1 MKSFAKGLV
10 LAGILYSVSIGLSN
24 AQETVTSPTGQFG
37 HQVGDDYKLINYTQ
51 FEAYIKKLESESPR
65 LKLVAMGPTAEG
77 RTQWMTIITSPE
89 NHAKLDHYKSISAR
103 LAHAEGVDEET
114 ARALAEEGKAVVWID
129 GGLHATETLGAH
141 QLTRTIHM
149 LASATDPE
157 TMRFLDDAIIL
168 LVHAN
173 PDGMEL
179 VSDWYMRKNDPEE
192 RGYNDIPR
200 LYQKYIGHD
209 NNRDS
214 YMVNQPETENINRI
228 MFQEWFPQM
237 MYNHHQT
244 GPAGIIVFVPPFRDP
259 PNLNYDPLVTLGN
272 SALGLAMNL
281 RLVAEG
287 KPGSGSRAYA
297 NYSAYFNGNIR
308 TIGYFHNQIGMLTEM
323 KGHPTPM
330 ELAFYPSNQ
339 LAMND
344 FAMPHIP
351 GEWHFAD
358 AIDYSLTL
366 NRAVLDYASR
376 NRSTL
381 LFNRWRMGMN
391 MIEAGNKDSWTVR
404 PRMVEDIE
412 NKIRAAGGEDAAM
425 IEHTFRRRG
434 EGVSKDYLAMLRP
447 PGKRDPRGFIL
458 PSDQKDFP
466 TAVKF
471 LNTLVKNG
479 ITIHQATADFTVQ
492 GKAYPAGSFVVK
504 SAQAFRPHIM
514 DMFEPQD
521 HPDEFLYEG
530 GPPVPP
536 YDSAGYTLAFQMG
549 VEFDRILEGFD
560 GPFEKVEGLAMP
572 LPGKVRFMVGASG
585 YLLDHGVNDSVVA
598 VNRLLAAGHEVYW
611 LDESIEANG
620 ERYPVGTIYVP
631 DGDGVS
637 ADLSA
642 MAVSLGIPVD
652 GTATR
657 PNTSAHRLA
666 PVRVG
671 LWDRYGGSMPSG
683 WTRWL
688 FERFE
693 FPYTRVFP
701 QELDQGALDDR
712 FDALV
717 FVTDAIPAED
727 VQAEDR
733 DDRDKQPEASSVPAE
748 YREHLGWVTNEK
760 TVPQLADYLR
770 DGNTVLTIG
779 TSTSLAE
786 NLGLP
791 VANHLVDGAGVPL
804 EPHEFFAPGSILQ
817 IRVDTSNP
825 LAYGLNER
833 TDIAFQRTSPVLRL
847 RPNADKEGVTQIGWF
862 DDDDALRSGWA
873 WGQEKLYGGTAIAS
887 AKVGDGDLHMFT
899 PEILFRGQSHSTF
912 QLLFNGI
919 YLANATKVQ
928 LGDQ

>member
-1 MKSFAKGLV
+1 MTKFARVLA
-10 LAGILYSVSIGLSN
+10 LAGILYIASLSLSS
-24 AQETVTSPTGQFG
+24 AQESVTSPMEQFG
-37 HQVGDDYKLINYTQ
+37 HQIGDDYKLINYTQ
-51 FEAYIKKLESESPR
+51 FEAYIKKLESESQR
-65 LKLVAMGPTAEG
+65 VKLVAMGPTAEG

-89 NHAKLDHYKSISAR
+89 NHANLDHYKSISAR
-103 LAHAEGVDEET
+103 LAHAEGINEET
-114 ARALAEEGKAVVWID
+114 ARALAEEGKAVMWID

-149 LASATDPE
+149 LASSTDAE
-157 TMRFLDDAIIL
+157 TMRFLDDVIIL

-179 VSDWYMRKNDPEE
+179 VSDWYMRKRDPEE
-192 RGYNDIPR
+192 RGYDDIPR

-214 YMVNQPETENINRI
+214 YMVNQPETENLNRI

-272 SALGLAMNL
+272 HALGLAMNL

-376 NRSTL
+376 NRTTI

-391 MIEAGNKDSWTVR
+391 AIEAGNKDSWIVR
-404 PRMVEDIE
+404 PRMVEDLE
-412 NKIRAAGGEDAAM
+412 SKIREAGGEDAAM

-434 EGVSKDYLAMLRP
+434 EGVSKDYLAMLRTP
-447 PGKRDPRGFIL
+447 ENRNPRGYIL

-479 ITIHQATADFTVQ
+479 ITIHQATADFTVE
-492 GKAYPAGSFVVK
+492 GKTYPAGSFVVK
-504 SAQAFRPHIM
+504 SAQAFRAHVL

-530 GPPVPP
+530 GPPIPP

-560 GPFEKVEGLAMP
+560 GPFKKVTGFAKPM
-572 LPGKVRFMVGASG
+572 PGKVRFMVGASG
-585 YLLDHGVNDSVVA
+585 YLLDHGINDSVIA
-598 VNRLLAAGHEVYW
+598 VNRLLAAGHDVYW

-620 ERYPVGTIYVP
+620 GRYPVGTIYVP
-631 DGDGVS
+631 DSDNVG

-642 MAVSLGIPVD
+642 MAASLGISVD
-652 GTATR
+652 GISIR
-657 PNTSAHRLA
+657 PNSAARKLA

-688 FERFE
+688 FEEFE
-693 FPYTRVFP
+693 FPYERVFP
-701 QELDQGALDDR
+701 QELDDGGLDDK

-717 FVTDAIPAED
+717 FVTDSIPAED
-727 VQAEDR
+727 VDPEGR
-733 DDRDKQPEASSVPAE
+733 DVQPEASDVPRE
-748 YREHLGWVTNEK
+748 YRDHLGRVTNEN

-770 DGNTVLTIG
+770 DGNTVMTIG
-779 TSTSLAE
+779 TSTILAE

-791 VANHLVDGAGVPL
+791 VTNHLVNGAGVPL
-804 EPHEFFAPGSILQ
+804 GPEEFFAPGSILQ

-833 TDIAFQRTSPVLRL
+833 TDISFQRTSPVLRL
-847 RPNADKEGVTQIGWF
+847 RPDADKAGVTQIGWF

-873 WGQEKLYGGTAIAS
+873 WGQDKLFGGTAIAS
-887 AKVGDGDLHMFT
+887 AKVGDGDLHMLA
-899 PEILFRGQSHSTF
+899 PEILFRGQAHGTF

-919 YLANATKVQ
+919 YLANATQVQ
-928 LGDQ
+928 LGEQN

>member
-1 MKSFAKGLV
+1 MTNIAKKMV
-10 LAGILYSVSIGLSN
+10 LAGILCGSSIGIAH
-24 AQETVTSPTGQFG
+24 AQENVTSPMEQFG
-37 HQVGDDYKLINYTQ
+37 HEIGDDYKLINYTQ
-51 FEAYIKKLESESPR
+51 FEAYIKKLESESR
-65 LKLVAMGPTAEG
+65 RVKLVAMGPTAEG
-77 RTQWMTIITSPE
+77 RTQWMTVITSPE
-89 NHAKLDHYKSISAR
+89 NHAQLDHYKSISAR
-103 LAHAEGVDEET
+103 LARAEGLNEES
-114 ARALAEEGKAVVWID
+114 ARLLADEGKAVFWID

-149 LASATDPE
+149 LASATDAE
-157 TMRFLDDAIIL
+157 TMRILDDVIVL

-179 VSDWYMRKNDPEE
+179 VSDWYMRKRDPQE
-192 RGYNDIPR
+192 RSYDDIPR

-214 YMVNQPETENINRI
+214 YMVNQPETENMNRI
-228 MFQEWFPQM
+228 MFKDWFPQM
-237 MYNHHQT
+237 MYNHHQS

-272 SALGLAMNL
+272 HALGIAMNL

-287 KPGSGSRAYA
+287 KPGSASRDYS

-308 TIGYFHNQIGMLTEM
+308 TVGYFHNQIGMLTEM
-323 KGHPTPM
+323 KGHPTPL
-330 ELAFYPSNQ
+330 ELAFFPSNQ
-339 LAMND
+339 LATND
-344 FAMPHIP
+344 FTMPHVP
-351 GEWHFAD
+351 GEWHFTD

-376 NRSTL
+376 NRSTV

-391 MIEAGNKDSWTVR
+391 AIEAGNRDSWTVR
-404 PRMVEDIE
+404 PRIVEDIE
-412 NKIRAAGGEDAAM
+412 NKIRTAGGEDAAM

-434 EGVSKDYLAMLRP
+434 AGVSKEYLAMLRP
-447 PGKRDPRGFIL
+447 QENRDPRGFIL

-479 ITIHQATADFTVQ
+479 VTIHQASADFSVQ
-492 GKAYPAGSFVVK
+492 DKSYPAGSYVVK

-521 HPDEFLYEG
+521 HPDEFLYAG

-549 VEFDRILEGFD
+549 VEFDRILERFD
-560 GPFEKVEGLAMP
+560 GPFEKVEGFAKP
-572 LPGKVRFMVGASG
+572 LPGKVRFMDGAAG
-585 YLLDHGVNDSVVA
+585 YLLDHGVNDSVIA
-598 VNRLLAAGHEVYW
+598 VNRLLAAGHDVYW
-611 LDESIEANG
+611 LEDSINANDEH
-620 ERYPVGTIYVP
+620 YPVGTIFVP
-631 DGDGVS
+631 ASDGVG
-637 ADLSA
+637 AKLSA
-642 MAVSLGIPVD
+642 MAESLGIPVD
-652 GTATR
+652 GIAGTPGAA
-657 PNTSAHRLA
+657 AHKLA

-671 LWDRYGGSMPSG
+671 LWDIYGGSMPSG

-688 FERFE
+688 FEQFE
-693 FPYTRVFP
+693 FPFTRVFS
-701 QELDQGALDDR
+701 QELDNGNLDDK

-717 FVTDAIPAED
+717 FVTDAIPVED
-727 VQAEDR
+727 LETEDR
-733 DDRDKQPEASSVPAE
+733 DMQPEAGSIPRE
-748 YREHLGWVTNEK
+748 YRDQLGWITSEK
-760 TVPQLADYLR
+760 TMPQLAAYLQA
-770 DGNTVLTIG
+770 GNTVLAIG
-779 TSTSLAE
+779 TSTILAE
-786 NLGLP
+786 KLGLP
-791 VANHLVDGAGVPL
+791 VTNHLVNGTGVPL

-833 TDIAFQRTSPVLRL
+833 TDIAFQRETPVLRL
-847 RPNADKEGVTQIGWF
+847 RPNADKAGVVLIGWF

-873 WGQEKLYGGTAIAS
+873 WGQNKLFGGTAIAS
-887 AKVGDGDLHMFT
+887 ATVGDGGLHLFT
-899 PEILFRGQSHSTF
+899 PEILFRGQSHGTF

-919 YLANATKVQ
+919 YLANATKVR
-928 LGDQ
+928 LGD

>member
-1 MKSFAKGLV
+1 MKLV
-10 LAGILYSVSIGLSN
+10 RGVAFAGILFGASMSLSF
-24 AQETVTSPTGQFG
+24 AQESVTSPKEQFG

-65 LKLVAMGPTAEG
+65 VKLVAMGPTAEG
-77 RTQWMTIITSPE
+77 RTQWMTVITSPE
-89 NHAKLDHYKSISAR
+89 NHAKLDRYKSISAQ
-103 LAHAEGVDEET
+103 LAHAEGIDEAT
-114 ARALAEEGKAVVWID
+114 ARALAEEGKTFMWID
-129 GGLHATETLGAH
+129 GGLHATETVGAH

-149 LASATDPE
+149 LASANDDE
-157 TMRFLDDAIIL
+157 IKRILDDVVVL

-179 VSDWYMRKNDPEE
+179 VSDWYMRKSDPEE
-192 RGYNDIPR
+192 RSYSDIPR

-259 PNLNYDPLVTLGN
+259 PNPNYDPLVTLGN
-272 SALGLAMNL
+272 HALGMAMNL

-287 KPGSGSRAYA
+287 KGGSGSRGYA

-330 ELAFYPSNQ
+330 ELAFFPSNQ
-339 LAMND
+339 LATND
-344 FAMPHIP
+344 FSLPHIP
-351 GEWHFAD
+351 GEWRFENSME
-358 AIDYSLTL
+358 YSLTL

-376 NRSTL
+376 NRTNV

-391 MIEAGNKDSWTVR
+391 AIEAGNKDSWTIK
-404 PRMVEDIE
+404 PRAIEDIE
-412 NKIRAAGGEDAAM
+412 NKIRAAGGEEAEM
-425 IEHTFRRRG
+425 IGQTFRRSG
-434 EGVSKDYLAMLRP
+434 KGVSKDYLSMLRTP
-447 PGKRDPRGFIL
+447 ENRDPRGFIL
-458 PSDQKDFP
+458 SSDQKDFP

-471 LNTLVKNG
+471 LNTLIKNG
-479 ITIHQATADFTVQ
+479 VTIHQATADFTVQ
-492 GKAYPAGSFVVK
+492 GKSYPTGSFVVK
-504 SAQAFRPHIM
+504 AAQAFRPHIM

-560 GPFEKVEGLAMP
+560 GPFEKVSGLAKP
-572 LPGKVRFMVGASG
+572 LAGKVRFMVGASG
-585 YLLDHGVNDSVVA
+585 YLLDHSVNDSVIA
-598 VNRLLAAGHEVYW
+598 VNRMLAAGNEVYW
-611 LDESIEANG
+611 LDEAIGANG
-620 ERYPVGTIYVP
+620 QRYPVGTIYVP
-631 DGDGVS
+631 ASDGVG
-637 ADLSA
+637 AALTE
-642 MAVSLGIPVD
+642 MALELGISVD

-657 PNTSAHRLA
+657 PNAAARQLS

-688 FERFE
+688 FEQFE
-693 FPYTRVFP
+693 FPYERVFP
-701 QELDQGALDDR
+701 QELDDGGLDDK

-717 FVTDAIPAED
+717 FVTGAIPGED
-727 VQAEDR
+727 VAPEDR
-733 DDRDKQPEASSVPAE
+733 GERDKQPEARSVP
-748 YREHLGWVTNEK
+748 REFRDHLGYVSNAT
-760 TVPQLADYLR
+760 TVPHLENYLR
-770 DGNTVLTIG
+770 DGNTVMTIG
-779 TSTSLAE
+779 TSTVLAE

-791 VANHLVDGAGVPL
+791 VSNHLVDSAGDALPA
-804 EPHEFFAPGSILQ
+804 EEFYAPGSILH
-817 IRVDTSNP
+817 IRVDNSNP

-833 TDIAFQRTSPVLRL
+833 TDISFQRTTPVLRL
-847 RPNADKEGVTQIGWF
+847 RPDADKEGVTQIGWF

-873 WGQEKLYGGTAIAS
+873 WGQDKLFGGTAIAS
-887 AKVGDGDLHMFT
+887 AKVGDGDLHMFA

-928 LGDQ
+928 LGE